1 MGDAVIEKEKSSLP
15 STHISSSI
23 SINDSFGTVTKSLEK
38 SWYFSLFTKN
48 SKERKNVM
56 DLGKEAEKKYND
68 PDSKNN
74 REYLRENI
82 YEKAISNSDKYL
94 SDHTAPKT
102 MAGKKIWRQML
113 EARNAAKQEK
123 AIVENSVIHEN
134 EGLTIKNVL
143 FNSTQSYTV
152 DDFKRFKKKQKAYE
166 GYEGNHGDNIHRNAY
181 LMLAKK
187 DFESLSKSER
197 VAMNAY
203 TTNSR
208 NINDALRKGEYESGK
223 CDETLLNNITHM
235 KHAFAKHNLPSD
247 ITTYRGVN
255 DGMIKYWLGLKG
267 IDKDQA
273 GEFLNANGSINHD
286 KFYQLKIYEKLNG
299 ITFQDKAFVSTTT
312 NKPFAKRWTNELA
325 YHKFDDYND
334 EVGSHIMVMNIPKG
348 TRAMFSDTMY
358 TQGNRPRGQD
368 ELTLDAGYTYTING
382 ITPIKAGVYE
392 FNIMVHGDTEM
403 VNLDEKKSVAYGK
416 SSESFIGEYSD
427 LSSMLEIIIA
437 RIQSIF
443 IEEKNVP
450 ETDKKRKIANSLIN
464 AIQKFNELLN
474 GNGLDENGN
483 PIWLTLSSYLSII
496 NGYTKQLI
504 ALSDTQVGINLLNQC
519 IKISDDD
526 GVVARRISYY
536 ATKGKKLEKPQAEQN
551 PQVEQ
556 DSQAKEKPKK
566 VNDVFSP
573 RKMYNTAR
581 NLELKQYNERYSD
594 IVYSMLSE
602 MSKKEKKEGQKIT
615 SGDVVSE
622 YTGDTYVEYNAFKR
636 GTLESTLKS
645 ELACY
650 SLKGL
655 NIRLQNEI
663 GDDSLK
669 ELVSKLP
676 QGVSELT
683 LSKLNSMKGL
693 QEDKKKKLET
703 GLKIAQERVLNKLI
717 AKYRDRSE
725 KLSATISRFTTKT
738 ENVYYRG
745 IKNRRDLKYML
756 PTEEGEKWEAL
767 IELISQVGN
776 GLKQNVQSSTVN
788 KSVDQFASI
797 EEAAEWY
804 SSHPDEP
811 ASLDSAGDKL
821 THKEK
826 VKSNSKYDA
835 LCSFWQNQILTEK
848 GFLSVSNYK
857 KVALDFA
864 NHGNQG
870 ERVLLK
876 ITIPPGVF
884 ALPIMKHSNVSGEE
898 ELLLKDGTQFEV
910 SSAHMSSDD
919 NVLVLEVKVIAS
931 S

>member
-1 MGDAVIEKEKSSLP
+1 MGDAVMEKEKASLP

-23 SINDSFGTVTKSLEK
+23 SINDSFGTIAKSLEK

-48 SKERKNVM
+48 SNERKNVM
-56 DLGKEAEKKYND
+56 ALGKEAEKKYND
-68 PDSKNN
+68 PDNKNN
-74 REYLRENI
+74 REYLKENI

-152 DDFKRFKKKQKAYE
+152 DDFKRFKKKQNAYE

-187 DFESLSKSER
+187 DFESLSKSEK

-203 TTNSR
+203 TTNSGD
-208 NINDALRKGEYESGK
+208 INDALRKGEYESGK

-267 IDKDQA
+267 VDKDQA

-312 NKPFAKRWTNELA
+312 NKPFAKRWTNELV

-403 VNLDEKKSVAYGK
+403 VNLDEKNSVAYGK

-427 LSSMLEIIIA
+427 LYSMLENIKS
-437 RIQSIF
+437 RIKSIF
-443 IEEKNVP
+443 VEGKNAPGTDEK
-450 ETDKKRKIANSLIN
+450 EKIANELIN
-464 AIQKFNELLN
+464 KIQDFNELLN
-474 GNGLDENGN
+474 GNGLDKNGKT
-483 PIWLTLSSYLSII
+483 IWLTLGKCLSKI
-496 NGYTKQLI
+496 NSNAKELL

-536 ATKGKKLEKPQAEQN
+536 DTKDKKLEKPQVEQN
-551 PQVEQ
+551 
-556 DSQAKEKPKK
+556 SQSKEKPKK

-622 YTGDTYVEYNAFKR
+622 YTGDAYVEYNAFKR
-636 GTLESTLKS
+636 GTLETMLK
-645 ELACY
+645 
-650 SLKGL
+650 
-655 NIRLQNEI
+655 
-663 GDDSLK
+663 K
-669 ELVSKLP
+669 ELKD
-676 QGVSELT
+676 
-683 LSKLNSMKGL
+683 LS
-693 QEDKKKKLET
+693 LE
-703 GLKIAQERVLNKLI
+703 ELNKLI
-717 AKYRDRSE
+717 AKYRDRSG
-725 KLSATISRFTTKT
+725 KLSETISQFTTKK

-745 IKNRRDLKYML
+745 IRDWEVLEYML
-756 PTEEGEKWEAL
+756 PIEEGKKWKAL
-767 IELISQVGN
+767 INPTSQVGN
-776 GLKQNVQSSTVN
+776 DLEPNVQPNTVS
-788 KSVDQFASI
+788 KPISQFI
-797 EEAAEWY
+797 CIDDVAEWD
-804 SSHPDEP
+804 SDNPDGP
-811 ASLDSAGDKL
+811 AYLDIIKGS
-821 THKEK
+821 THKDE
-826 VKSNSKYDA
+826 VKSTSEYDA

-870 ERVLLK
+870 EKVLLK

>member
-1 MGDAVIEKEKSSLP
+1 MGDAVMEKEKASLP

-23 SINDSFGTVTKSLEK
+23 SINDSFGTITKSLEK

-68 PDSKNN
+68 PDSKKN

-152 DDFKRFKKKQKAYE
+152 DDFKRFKKKQNAYE

-187 DFESLSKSER
+187 DFESLSKSEK

-203 TTNSR
+203 TTNSGD
-208 NINDALRKGEYESGK
+208 INDALRKGEYESGK

-267 IDKDQA
+267 VDKDQA

-312 NKPFAKRWTNELA
+312 NKPFAKRWTNELV

-358 TQGNRPRGQD
+358 TQGNKPRGQD

-403 VNLDEKKSVAYGK
+403 VNLDEKNSVAYGK

-427 LSSMLEIIIA
+427 LYSMLENIKS
-437 RIQSIF
+437 RIKSIF
-443 IEEKNVP
+443 VEGKNAPGTDEK
-450 ETDKKRKIANSLIN
+450 EKIANELIN
-464 AIQKFNELLN
+464 KIQDFNELLN
-474 GNGLDENGN
+474 GNGLDKNGKT
-483 PIWLTLSSYLSII
+483 IWLTLGGCLSKI
-496 NGYTKQLI
+496 NSNAKELL

-536 ATKGKKLEKPQAEQN
+536 DTKDKKLEKPQVEQN
-551 PQVEQ
+551 
-556 DSQAKEKPKK
+556 SQAKEKTKK

-622 YTGDTYVEYNAFKR
+622 YTGEAYVEYNAFKR
-636 GTLESTLKS
+636 GTLETMLK
-645 ELACY
+645 
-650 SLKGL
+650 
-655 NIRLQNEI
+655 
-663 GDDSLK
+663 K
-669 ELVSKLP
+669 ELKDPS
-676 QGVSELT
+676 
-683 LSKLNSMKGL
+683 
-693 QEDKKKKLET
+693 LE
-703 GLKIAQERVLNKLI
+703 ELNKLI
-717 AKYRDRSE
+717 AKYRDRSG
-725 KLSATISRFTTKT
+725 KLSETISQFTTKK

-745 IKNRRDLKYML
+745 IRDWEVLEYML
-756 PTEEGEKWEAL
+756 PIEEGKKWRAL
-767 IELISQVGN
+767 INPTSQVGN
-776 GLKQNVQSSTVN
+776 GLKPNVQPSTVS
-788 KSVDQFASI
+788 KPISQYICIDDV
-797 EEAAEWY
+797 AER
-804 SSHPDEP
+804 
-811 ASLDSAGDKL
+811 DSANPDGPAYLDIIKGS
-821 THKEK
+821 THKDE

-864 NHGNQG
+864 KGGNQG
-870 ERVLLK
+870 KRVLLK
-876 ITIPPGVF
+876 ITIPPGVS
-884 ALPIMKHSNVSGEE
+884 ALPIMKHSKCSGEE

-919 NVLVLEVKVIAS
+919 DNVLVLEVKVIAS

>member
-1 MGDAVIEKEKSSLP
+1 MGDAVMEKEKARLP

-23 SINDSFGTVTKSLEK
+23 SINDSFGTITKSLEK

-68 PDSKNN
+68 PDSKKN

-152 DDFKRFKKKQKAYE
+152 DDFKRFKKKQNAYE

-187 DFESLSKSER
+187 DFESLSKSEK

-203 TTNSR
+203 TTNSGD
-208 NINDALRKGEYESGK
+208 INDALRKGEYESGK

-267 IDKDQA
+267 VDKDQA

-312 NKPFAKRWTNELA
+312 NKPFAKRWTNELV

-392 FNIMVHGDTEM
+392 FNIIVHGDTEM
-403 VNLDEKKSVAYGK
+403 VNLDEKNSVAYGK

-427 LSSMLEIIIA
+427 LYSMLENIKS
-437 RIQSIF
+437 RIKSIF
-443 IEEKNVP
+443 VEGKNAPGTDEK
-450 ETDKKRKIANSLIN
+450 EKIANELIN
-464 AIQKFNELLN
+464 KIQDFNELLN
-474 GNGLDENGN
+474 GNGLDKNGKT
-483 PIWLTLSSYLSII
+483 IWLTLGKCLRKI
-496 NGYTKQLI
+496 NSNAKELL

-519 IKISDDD
+519 IKISDND

-536 ATKGKKLEKPQAEQN
+536 DTKDKKLEKPQVEQN
-551 PQVEQ
+551 
-556 DSQAKEKPKK
+556 SQAKEKTKK

-622 YTGDTYVEYNAFKR
+622 YTGEAYVEYNAFKR
-636 GTLESTLKS
+636 GTLETMLK
-645 ELACY
+645 
-650 SLKGL
+650 
-655 NIRLQNEI
+655 
-663 GDDSLK
+663 K
-669 ELVSKLP
+669 ELKDPS
-676 QGVSELT
+676 
-683 LSKLNSMKGL
+683 
-693 QEDKKKKLET
+693 LE
-703 GLKIAQERVLNKLI
+703 ELNKLI
-717 AKYRDRSE
+717 AKYRDRSG
-725 KLSATISRFTTKT
+725 KLSETISQFTTKK

-745 IKNRRDLKYML
+745 IRDWEVLEYML
-756 PTEEGEKWEAL
+756 PIEEGKKWKAL
-767 IELISQVGN
+767 INPTSQVGN

-864 NHGNQG
+864 KGGNQG
-870 ERVLLK
+870 KRVLLK
-876 ITIPPGVF
+876 ITIPPGVS
-884 ALPIMKHSNVSGEE
+884 ALPIMKHSKYSGEE

-919 NVLVLEVKVIAS
+919 DNVLVLEVKVIAS